1 MSFQTDTRLSRQK
14 QIHSLAVYHEAVECV
29 TEGAEYRIKFRGPDQ
44 MQLSLLIKL
53 PSDFPTAQPHIFIE
67 PCVAHQ
73 WVQPSTGRVTQAPGL
88 LNFSPHS
95 DLGMVVGA
103 IRREF
108 EKAESLQ
115 VLAPPTAVSRSQE
128 SATATNSSSSDPVQA
143 AVAAL
148 SREELQEVLDNEVA
162 LEKLLLSIDFPPLE
176 SITENI
182 KSMKEVITVT
192 AQTNITLETE
202 IETLRDAL
210 LCKVEEYHT
219 KKLSLGQTA
228 AKIKMLQSRV
238 EGGVLADQL
247 VRLSVD
253 NEEKSDAIAD
263 KFLEKEMPVE
273 EFLAEYI
280 ATRQQSHLQKLK
292 ADKIKES

>member
-1 MSFQTDTRLSRQK
+1 MLT
-14 QIHSLAVYHEAVECV
+14 
-29 TEGAEYRIKFRGPDQ
+29 P
-44 MQLSLLIKL
+44 
-53 PSDFPTAQPHIFIE
+53 PTA
-67 PCVAHQ
+67 
-73 WVQPSTGRVTQAPGL
+73 
-88 LNFSPHS
+88 
-95 DLGMVVGA
+95 
-103 IRREF
+103 
-108 EKAESLQ
+108 
-115 VLAPPTAVSRSQE
+115 AVSRSQE
-128 SATATNSSSSDPVQA
+128 SAATTNSSDPVQA

-148 SREELQEVLDNEVA
+148 SKEELQEVQDNEVA

-182 KSMKEVITVT
+182 KSMQEVITVT

-202 IETLRDAL
+202 IETLRDAS

-228 AKIKMLQSRV
+228 AKVKMLQSRA

-253 NEEKSDAIAD
+253 NEEKSDGIAD
-263 KFLEKEMPVE
+263 KFLEKEMSVE
-273 EFLAEYI
+273 EFLTEYI
-280 ATRQQSHLQKLK
+280 TTRQQSHLQKLK

>member
-29 TEGAEYRIKFRGPDQ
+29 SEGAEYRIKFRGPDQ
-44 MQLSLLIKL
+44 LQLALLIKL

-67 PCVAHQ
+67 PCVAHK
-73 WVQPSTGRVTQAPGL
+73 WVQPSGRVTQAPGL

-115 VLAPPTAVSRSQE
+115 VIAQPIVSRNQE
-128 SATATNSSSSDPVQA
+128 SGVGALNKTPSDPVQA
-143 AVAAL
+143 ALAAL
-148 SREELQEVLDNEVA
+148 SKEELQEVLDNEVA
-162 LEKLLLSIDFPPLE
+162 FEKLMLSIEFPPLD
-176 SITENI
+176 SITKNI
-182 KSMKEVITVT
+182 KSMQEVITVT

-228 AKIKMLQSRV
+228 AKVKMLQSRV

-253 NEEKSDAIAD
+253 NEERSDAIAD

-273 EFLAEYI
+273 DFLTEYI
-280 ATRQQSHLQKLK
+280 AIRQQSHLQKLK
-292 ADKIKES
+292 ADKIKDS

>member
-14 QIHSLAVYHEAVECV
+14 QIHSLAVFHEAVECV
-29 TEGAEYRIKFRGPDQ
+29 TEGAEYRIKFRGPEQ

-88 LNFSPHS
+88 LNFAPHS

-115 VLAPPTAVSRSQE
+115 VLAPPRGQE
-128 SATATNSSSSDPVQA
+128 AATETSSTSSDPVQA

-148 SREELQEVLDNEVA
+148 SKEELQEVLDNEVA

-182 KSMKEVITVT
+182 KSMKEVISVT

-228 AKIKMLQSRV
+228 AKVKMLQSRV

-247 VRLSVD
+247 VRMSVD
-253 NEEKSDAIAD
+253 NEEKSDGIAD

-273 EFLAEYI
+273 EFLTEYI

>member
-1 MSFQTDTRLSRQK
+1 MRRRSHFRSAAYRFLSQ
-14 QIHSLAVYHEAVECV
+14 SLYH
-29 TEGAEYRIKFRGPDQ
+29 
-44 MQLSLLIKL
+44 
-53 PSDFPTAQPHIFIE
+53 
-67 PCVAHQ
+67 
-73 WVQPSTGRVTQAPGL
+73 
-88 LNFSPHS
+88 
-95 DLGMVVGA
+95 
-103 IRREF
+103 
-108 EKAESLQ
+108 Q

-143 AVAAL
+143 SVAAL
-148 SREELQEVLDNEVA
+148 SKEELQEVLDNEVA
-162 LEKLLLSIDFPPLE
+162 LEKLLLSIDFPPLK

-228 AKIKMLQSRV
+228 AKVKMLQSRV

-273 EFLAEYI
+273 EFLTEYI

>member
-1 MSFQTDTRLSRQK
+1 
-14 QIHSLAVYHEAVECV
+14 
-29 TEGAEYRIKFRGPDQ
+29 

-53 PSDFPTAQPHIFIE
+53 PSDFPTSQPHIFIE
-67 PCVAHQ
+67 PCVVHQ

-115 VLAPPTAVSRSQE
+115 VLAPPRSQE
-128 SATATNSSSSDPVQA
+128 AATETSSTSSDPVQA

-148 SREELQEVLDNEVA
+148 SKEELQEVLDNEVA

-182 KSMKEVITVT
+182 KSMKEVISVT

-228 AKIKMLQSRV
+228 AKVKMLQSRV

-247 VRLSVD
+247 VRMSVD
-253 NEEKSDAIAD
+253 NEEKSDGIAD

-273 EFLAEYI
+273 EFLTEYI

>member
-29 TEGAEYRIKFRGPDQ
+29 TEGAEYRIKFRGSDQ
-44 MQLSLLIKL
+44 LQLSLLIKL
-53 PSDFPTAQPHIFIE
+53 PSDFPAAQPHIYIE

-73 WVQPSTGRVTQAPGL
+73 WVQPSTGRITQAPGL
-88 LNFSPHS
+88 MNFSPHS

-115 VLAPPTAVSRSQE
+115 VLPTPVVSRSQE
-128 SATATNSSSSDPVQA
+128 SAETTNTKSTDPVQA

-148 SREELQEVLDNEVA
+148 SKEELQEVLDNEVA

-182 KSMKEVITVT
+182 KSMQEVISVT

-202 IETLRDAL
+202 IETMRDAL

-228 AKIKMLQSRV
+228 AKVKMLQSRV

-253 NEEKSDAIAD
+253 NEEKSDGIAD

-273 EFLAEYI
+273 EFLTEYI
-280 ATRQQSHLQKLK
+280 AIRQQSHLQKLK

>member
-29 TEGAEYRIKFRGPDQ
+29 TEGSEYRIKFRGPEQ
-44 MQLSLLIKL
+44 MQFSLLVKL

-73 WVQPSTGRVTQAPGL
+73 WVQPTTGRVTQAPGL

-115 VLAPPTAVSRSQE
+115 VLTPPTAAVSRSQE
-128 SATATNSSSSDPVQA
+128 SASATNSSDPVQA

-148 SREELQEVLDNEVA
+148 SKEELQEVLDNEVA

-182 KSMKEVITVT
+182 KSMQEVITVT

-228 AKIKMLQSRV
+228 AKVKMLQSRV

-253 NEEKSDAIAD
+253 NEEKSDGIAD

-273 EFLAEYI
+273 EFLTEYI

>member
-1 MSFQTDTRLSRQK
+1 
-14 QIHSLAVYHEAVECV
+14 
-29 TEGAEYRIKFRGPDQ
+29 
-44 MQLSLLIKL
+44 MQLSLLVKL

-73 WVQPSTGRVTQAPGL
+73 WVQPSTGRITQAPGL

-115 VLAPPTAVSRSQE
+115 VFSPPTAAVSRGQE
-128 SATATNSSSSDPVQA
+128 SAAATNSSDPVQT

-148 SREELQEVLDNEVA
+148 SKEELQEVLDNEVA

-182 KSMKEVITVT
+182 KSMQEVITVT

-228 AKIKMLQSRV
+228 AKVKMLQSRV

-253 NEEKSDAIAD
+253 NEEKSDGIAD

-273 EFLAEYI
+273 EFLTEYI

>member
-115 VLAPPTAVSRSQE
+115 VLAQPTAVSRSQE
-128 SATATNSSSSDPVQA
+128 AAAATNSTSSDPVQA

-148 SREELQEVLDNEVA
+148 SKEELQEVLDNEVA

-228 AKIKMLQSRV
+228 AKVKMLQSRV

-280 ATRQQSHLQKLK
+280 TTRQQSHLQKLK

>member
-29 TEGAEYRIKFRGPDQ
+29 TEGAEYRIKFRGSDQ
-44 MQLSLLIKL
+44 LQLSLLIKL
-53 PSDFPTAQPHIFIE
+53 PSDFPAAQPHIYIE

-88 LNFSPHS
+88 MNFSPHS

-115 VLAPPTAVSRSQE
+115 VLPTPVVSRSQE
-128 SATATNSSSSDPVQA
+128 SAETTNTKSTDPVQA

-148 SREELQEVLDNEVA
+148 SKEELQEVLDNEVA

-182 KSMKEVITVT
+182 KSMQEVISVT

-202 IETLRDAL
+202 IETMRDAL

-228 AKIKMLQSRV
+228 AKVKMLQSRV

-253 NEEKSDAIAD
+253 NEEKSDGIAD

-273 EFLAEYI
+273 EFLTEYI
-280 ATRQQSHLQKLK
+280 AIRQQSHLQKLK

>member
-29 TEGAEYRIKFRGPDQ
+29 TEGAEYRIKFRGPEQ
-44 MQLSLLIKL
+44 MQFSLLVKL

-73 WVQPSTGRVTQAPGL
+73 WVQPTTGRVTQAPGL

-115 VLAPPTAVSRSQE
+115 VLTPPTAAVSRSQE
-128 SATATNSSSSDPVQA
+128 SASATNSSDPVQA

-148 SREELQEVLDNEVA
+148 SKEELQEVLDNEVA

-182 KSMKEVITVT
+182 KSMQEVITVT

-228 AKIKMLQSRV
+228 AKVKMLQSRV

-253 NEEKSDAIAD
+253 NEEKSDGIAD
-263 KFLEKEMPVE
+263 KFLEKEMSVE
-273 EFLAEYI
+273 EFLTEYI

>member
-29 TEGAEYRIKFRGPDQ
+29 TEGAEYRIKFRGPEQ

-115 VLAPPTAVSRSQE
+115 VWWCKSVPSTKL
-128 SATATNSSSSDPVQA
+128 VQ
-143 AVAAL
+143 
-148 SREELQEVLDNEVA
+148 
-162 LEKLLLSIDFPPLE
+162 
-176 SITENI
+176 
-182 KSMKEVITVT
+182 
-192 AQTNITLETE
+192 
-202 IETLRDAL
+202 
-210 LCKVEEYHT
+210 
-219 KKLSLGQTA
+219 
-228 AKIKMLQSRV
+228 
-238 EGGVLADQL
+238 
-247 VRLSVD
+247 
-253 NEEKSDAIAD
+253 
-263 KFLEKEMPVE
+263 
-273 EFLAEYI
+273 
-280 ATRQQSHLQKLK
+280 
-292 ADKIKES
+292 

>member
-1 MSFQTDTRLSRQK
+1 M
-14 QIHSLAVYHEAVECV
+14 
-29 TEGAEYRIKFRGPDQ
+29 G
-44 MQLSLLIKL
+44 
-53 PSDFPTAQPHIFIE
+53 
-67 PCVAHQ
+67 
-73 WVQPSTGRVTQAPGL
+73 VQPSTGRVTQAPGL

-115 VLAPPTAVSRSQE
+115 VLAPPIAAVSRSQE
-128 SATATNSSSSDPVQA
+128 SAAATNALDPVRA

-148 SREELQEVLDNEVA
+148 SKEELQEVLDSEVA

-228 AKIKMLQSRV
+228 AKVKMLQSRV

-253 NEEKSDAIAD
+253 NEEKSDGIAD

-273 EFLAEYI
+273 EFLTEYI
-280 ATRQQSHLQKLK
+280 ATRQQSLLQKLK

>member
-29 TEGAEYRIKFRGPDQ
+29 TEGSEYRIKFRGPEQ
-44 MQLSLLIKL
+44 MQFSLLVKL

-73 WVQPSTGRVTQAPGL
+73 WVQPTTGRVTQAPGL

-115 VLAPPTAVSRSQE
+115 VLTPPTAAVSRSQE
-128 SATATNSSSSDPVQA
+128 SASATNSSDPVQA

-148 SREELQEVLDNEVA
+148 SKEELQEVLDNEVA

-182 KSMKEVITVT
+182 KSMQEVITVT

-219 KKLSLGQTA
+219 KKLSLSQTA
-228 AKIKMLQSRV
+228 AKVKMLQSRV

-253 NEEKSDAIAD
+253 NEEKSDGIAD
-263 KFLEKEMPVE
+263 KFLEKEMSVE
-273 EFLAEYI
+273 EFLTEYI

>member
-29 TEGAEYRIKFRGPDQ
+29 TEGSEYRIKFRGPEQ
-44 MQLSLLIKL
+44 MQFSLLVKL

-73 WVQPSTGRVTQAPGL
+73 WVQPTTGRVTQAPGL

-115 VLAPPTAVSRSQE
+115 VLTPPTAAVSRSQE
-128 SATATNSSSSDPVQA
+128 SAATTNSSDPVQA

-148 SREELQEVLDNEVA
+148 SKEELQDVLDNEIA

-182 KSMKEVITVT
+182 KSMQEVITVT

-228 AKIKMLQSRV
+228 AKVKMLQSRV

-253 NEEKSDAIAD
+253 NEEKSDGIAD

-273 EFLAEYI
+273 EFLTEYI

>member
-44 MQLSLLIKL
+44 MQLSLLVKL

-73 WVQPSTGRVTQAPGL
+73 WVQPTTGRVTQAPGL

-115 VLAPPTAVSRSQE
+115 VLTPPTAAVSRSQE
-128 SATATNSSSSDPVQA
+128 SAAAANSLDPVQA
-143 AVAAL
+143 VVAAL
-148 SREELQEVLDNEVA
+148 SKEELQEVLDNEVA

-202 IETLRDAL
+202 IETMRDGL

-228 AKIKMLQSRV
+228 AKVKMLQSRV

-253 NEEKSDAIAD
+253 NEEKSDGIAD
-263 KFLEKEMPVE
+263 KFLEKKMPVE
-273 EFLAEYI
+273 EFLTEYI

>member
-44 MQLSLLIKL
+44 MQLSLLVKL

-115 VLAPPTAVSRSQE
+115 VLAPPIAAVSRSQE
-128 SATATNSSSSDPVQA
+128 SAAATNSLDPVQA

-148 SREELQEVLDNEVA
+148 SKEELQEVLDSEVA

-228 AKIKMLQSRV
+228 AKVKMLQSRV

-253 NEEKSDAIAD
+253 NEEKSDGIAD

-273 EFLAEYI
+273 EFLTEYI

>member
-14 QIHSLAVYHEAVECV
+14 QIHSLAVYHEAVECI
-29 TEGAEYRIKFRGPDQ
+29 TEGSEYRIKFRGPEQ
-44 MQLSLLIKL
+44 MQLSLLVKL

-73 WVQPSTGRVTQAPGL
+73 WVQPSTGRITQAPGL

-115 VLAPPTAVSRSQE
+115 VLAPPTAAVSRSQE
-128 SATATNSSSSDPVQA
+128 SAATTNSSDPVQA

-148 SREELQEVLDNEVA
+148 SKEELQEVLDNEVA
-162 LEKLLLSIDFPPLE
+162 LEKLLLAIDFPPLE

-182 KSMKEVITVT
+182 KSMQEVITVT

-228 AKIKMLQSRV
+228 AKVKMLQSRV

-253 NEEKSDAIAD
+253 NEEKSDGIAD
-263 KFLEKEMPVE
+263 RFLEKEMPVE
-273 EFLAEYI
+273 EFLTEYI

>member
-14 QIHSLAVYHEAVECV
+14 QIHSLAVFHEAVECV
-29 TEGAEYRIKFRGPDQ
+29 SEGTEYRIKFRGPDQ
-44 MQLSLLIKL
+44 LQLALLIKL

-67 PCVAHQ
+67 PCVAHK

-115 VLAPPTAVSRSQE
+115 VIAQPIVTRSQE
-128 SATATNSSSSDPVQA
+128 SVAGAANKTASDPVQV

-148 SREELQEVLDNEVA
+148 SKEELQEVLDNEVA
-162 LEKLLLSIDFPPLE
+162 FEKLLLSIDFPPLD

-182 KSMKEVITVT
+182 KSMQEVITVT

-228 AKIKMLQSRV
+228 AKVKMLQSRV

-273 EFLAEYI
+273 DFLTEYI
-280 ATRQQSHLQKLK
+280 AIRQQSHLQKLK
-292 ADKIKES
+292 ADKIKDS

>member
-29 TEGAEYRIKFRGPDQ
+29 TEGSEYRIKFRGPEQ
-44 MQLSLLIKL
+44 MQFSLLVKL

-73 WVQPSTGRVTQAPGL
+73 WVQPTTGRVTQAPGL

-115 VLAPPTAVSRSQE
+115 VLTPPTAAVSRSQE
-128 SATATNSSSSDPVQA
+128 SASATNSSDPVQA

-148 SREELQEVLDNEVA
+148 SKEELQEVLDNEVA

-182 KSMKEVITVT
+182 KSMQEVITVT

-228 AKIKMLQSRV
+228 AKVKMLQSRV

-253 NEEKSDAIAD
+253 NEEKSDGIAD
-263 KFLEKEMPVE
+263 KFLEKEMSVE
-273 EFLAEYI
+273 EFLTEYI

>member
-44 MQLSLLIKL
+44 MQLSLLVKL

-115 VLAPPTAVSRSQE
+115 VLAPPIAAVSRSQE
-128 SATATNSSSSDPVQA
+128 SAAATNSLDPVQA

-148 SREELQEVLDNEVA
+148 SKEELQEVLDSEVA

-228 AKIKMLQSRV
+228 AKVKMLQSRV

-253 NEEKSDAIAD
+253 NEEKSDGIAD

-273 EFLAEYI
+273 EFLTEYI

-292 ADKIKES
+292 AHKIKES